1 MIGSLTFRTDRMRRA
16 AGENFATETDLADYL
31 VKKGLAFRQAHGVVG
46 KIVRFCEA
54 EGKALDGLSL
64 VELRRFSPLFQDDA
78 KDALTV
84 EASLRAR
91 AATGGTAPEAVRRSL
106 ALARTL
112 LARA

>member
-1 MIGSLTFRTDRMRRA
+1 MSPEDQKRA
-16 AGENFATETDLADYL
+16 ARRDWWLAAIL
-31 VKKGLAFRQAHGVVG
+31 VTAGLVIA
-46 KIVRFCEA
+46 
-54 EGKALDGLSL
+54 GLSL